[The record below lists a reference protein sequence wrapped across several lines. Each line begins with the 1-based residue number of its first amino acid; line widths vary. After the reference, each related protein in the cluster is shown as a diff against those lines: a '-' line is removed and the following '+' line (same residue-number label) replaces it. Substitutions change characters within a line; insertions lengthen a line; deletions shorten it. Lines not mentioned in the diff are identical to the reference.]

1 MKAIEFR
8 QFGSPDVLKIVD
20 VPTPRPGKG
29 EALVRAHAIGVNYFE
44 VLMRQD
50 RYAVTPELP
59 MVPGVELAGVVEAVG
74 EGVRPSLLG
83 SRVAVPMFAHG
94 RGSGGYAE
102 FVTVDATTLVPIPDG
117 LSFDA
122 AAALMIQGL
131 TALHLVRQIPPR
143 NKTLLVSAASGGVG
157 SLLVQ
162 LARKG
167 GAGAIVAVAS
177 SEEKLELARS
187 LGADLGATYAE
198 PEWPATLKRA
208 LRGGGVDIV
217 YDFVGGDFT
226 GTAIELLAPGGE
238 LVFGALGRFALS
250 TRQTESVFSKNQVL
264 RGFALLPLLD
274 PAGLRADLTA
284 LFRRAEEGMLAVT
297 IGGRFSLERAEAAHR
312 AIEGRQTTG
321 KIVLV
326 P

>member
-8 QFGSPDVLKIVD
+8 QFGSPDVLKLVD
-20 VPTPRPGKG
+20 VPTPSPGKG
-29 EALVRAHAIGVNYFE
+29 EALVRARAIGVNYFE

-50 RYAVTPELP
+50 RYTMTPELP

-83 SRVAVPMFAHG
+83 SRVAVPMFAQG

-117 LSFDA
+117 LSFEPA
-122 AAALMIQGL
+122 VALMIQGL
-131 TALHLVRQIPPR
+131 TALHLVRQNPPK

-162 LARKG
+162 LARNG
-167 GAGAIVAVAS
+167 SARAIVAVAS

-187 LGADLGATYAE
+187 LGADLGANYAQ
-198 PEWPATLKRA
+198 PDWPATLKAA
-208 LRGGGVDIV
+208 LRGGGIDIV
-217 YDFVGGDFT
+217 YDFVGGEFT
-226 GTAIELLAPGGE
+226 GTAIDLLAPGGE
-238 LVFGALGRFALS
+238 LVFGALGRFTLS
-250 TRQTESVFSKNQVL
+250 AKQMETMFSQNQVL

-274 PAGLRADLTA
+274 PVGLRTDLADL
-284 LFRRAEEGMLAVT
+284 FSRAEEGTLKVT
-297 IGGRFSLERAEAAHR
+297 IGGRFSLQEAEDAHR
-312 AIEGRQTTG
+312 AIESRQTTG
-321 KIVLV
+321 KIVLA